1 MDPDQNEEDMEYV
14 KLDDER
20 ECHWGKGFEENYV
33 GVDDQKVIVHDKRW
47 DVQMKKKEA
56 LIKGGCSVEVSVSNG
71 KKFLWIV
78 VDYCGLDEVRD
89 SDEIGLQGFCF
100 NFFDTDEDMVV
111 IEELRDCHYL
121 LMLMKLWPGYCTNKW
136 ERINMKV
143 E

>member
-1 MDPDQNEEDMEYV
+1 MEYV

-20 ECHWGKGFEENYV
+20 ECHWGIGFEENYG
-33 GVDDQKVIVHDKRW
+33 GVDDQKVIIHDKRW
-47 DVQMKKKEA
+47 DVQMKNKEA

-111 IEELRDCHYL
+111 IEGLRDYHYL
-121 LMLMKLWPGYCTNKW
+121 LMLMNLWPGYCTNKW
-136 ERINMKV
+136 EIINMKAD
-143 E
+143 